1 MNRSL
6 KPYQGQ
12 DIRNVALVGHAHC
25 GKTTLISA
33 LLHAAKMTE
42 RLGRVDDGSAVT
54 AYDEEDVA
62 RRTTMQNALA
72 FAEWHNVKINFLD
85 TPGFPMFVHE
95 ARAALLP
102 VEAALL
108 VVNAACGVEA
118 MTRRVWKFG
127 EEFNLPRAIVVNQ
140 MDHPRADRERTIN
153 ALGEAFGRQVVP
165 VQLPI
170 LEGSGQNTTFRGV
183 VDLIT
188 MQAFVYEPDGS
199 GCGRL
204 SEIPVRLREE
214 ATLAHQALVEL
225 VAEGKDELME
235 EFFREGTIPEEHL
248 IVALHEAIREDRI
261 FPVLYAS
268 GLRNVGSDRLLDFLQ
283 VYTPAPIERV
293 PVAARGA
300 EESAIRRLKVGE
312 PQPGEPSSVGVA
324 EAGRDGAGNSP
335 DSVAEMVLRKVDD
348 LEPLSL
354 YVFKT
359 MSDPFAGRISFFK
372 VFSGVARSDAAV
384 TNYTHRSAERLAH
397 LTVMQGRTATPVGE
411 LHAGD
416 IGAVAK
422 LRETFTGDTLG
433 DAGHEIYFDPVTMPE
448 PAVTYAIEPKTR
460 ADEDKLAPAVHK
472 LMEEDLMVRFYRD
485 AATHEF
491 LLAGSGQP
499 HIESVVQKLRRRY
512 HTEVTLKAPKVPY
525 RETIRA
531 RADAQGRHKKQSGG
545 HGQFGDCWVRLEP
558 LPLGSG
564 FEFVN
569 EIFGGAI
576 PRTFIP
582 AVEKGIQEAA
592 SRGWLA
598 GFPMVDFRAVLYDG
612 SYHDVDSNELSFRL
626 AGRLAFRH
634 CMEQSRP
641 VLLEPL
647 MRVEIEA
654 PEGFTGVLMGDLT
667 GRRGRVQGMGS
678 GRGTTI
684 IRAEVPMAEMLSYGA
699 TLTSLTQG
707 LGSFH
712 MEMARYDVVPP
723 AAAEKVIAAAHKHVQ
738 ADEES

>member
-6 KPYQGQ
+6 KTYQGL
-12 DIRNVALVGHAHC
+12 DIRNVALVGHAHS

-33 LLHAAKMTE
+33 LLQAAKMTE

-72 FAEWHNVKINFLD
+72 FAEWHNVKINFVD

-127 EEFNLPRAIVVNQ
+127 EEFNLPRVIVVNQ
-140 MDHPRADRERTIN
+140 MDHPRADRERTLN
-153 ALGEAFGRQVVP
+153 ALREGFGRQVVP

-170 LEGSGQNTTFRGV
+170 LEGNGQNPTFRGV
-183 VDLIT
+183 VDLVT

-235 EFFREGTIPEEHL
+235 EYFREGTIPEAHL

-261 FPVLYAS
+261 FPVLFAS
-268 GLRNVGSDRLLDFLQ
+268 GLRNVGSDHLLDFLQ
-283 VYTPAPIERV
+283 VYAPSPVERV

-300 EESAIRRLKVGE
+300 VES
-312 PQPGEPSSVGVA
+312 PGV
-324 EAGRDGAGNSP
+324 RP
-335 DSVAEMVLRKVDD
+335 DSAPEMVLRKVDD
-348 LEPLSL
+348 HEPLSL

-372 VFSGVARSDAAV
+372 VFSGIAKSDATV
-384 TNYTHRSAERLAH
+384 TNYTHHSAERLAH
-397 LTVMQGRTATPVGE
+397 LTVMQGRTASPIGE

-416 IGAVAK
+416 VGAVAK

-460 ADEDKLAPAVHK
+460 ADEEKLAPAVHK

-485 AATHEF
+485 ASTHEF

-499 HIESVVQKLRRRY
+499 HIESIVHRLRRRY

-531 RADAQGRHKKQSGG
+531 SASAQGRHKKQSGG
-545 HGQFGDCWVRLEP
+545 HGQFGDCWIRLEP
-558 LPLGSG
+558 LPPGDG
-564 FEFVN
+564 FQFVN

-576 PRTFIP
+576 PRGFVP

-592 SRGWLA
+592 ARGWLA
-598 GFPMVDFRAVLYDG
+598 GFPMVDFRAVLVDG

-626 AGRLAFRH
+626 AGRLAFRN

-654 PEGFTGVLMGDLT
+654 PEACTGVLMGDLT

-678 GRGTTI
+678 GRGTTV
-684 IRAEVPMAEMLSYGA
+684 IRAEVPMAEMLTYGA

-707 LGSFH
+707 MGSFH

-723 AAAEKVIAAAHKHVQ
+723 ASAEKVIASAHKHVH
-738 ADEES
+738 ADDES